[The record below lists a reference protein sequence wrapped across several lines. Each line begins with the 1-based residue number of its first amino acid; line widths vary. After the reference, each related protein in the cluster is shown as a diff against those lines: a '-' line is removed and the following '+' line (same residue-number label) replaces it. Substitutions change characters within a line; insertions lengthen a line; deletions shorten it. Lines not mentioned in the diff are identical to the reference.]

1 MNGKEGER
9 QEIALP
15 EGPGGIRND
24 HVSSK
29 WRVLG
34 AEDMVPV
41 FLRQR
46 GTGPLAQGSFT
57 QTKTLLSSG
66 TANSKGPFNNEG
78 TTSQHHKS
86 VHMYLFKLSSR
97 GGGKVSRGS
106 RGSPH
111 MSAPPRDL
119 NERRINT
126 VTMHYSILL
135 NHAKLYLVKFLC
147 ESSYDLLFLSSP
159 NVDRSAWRT
168 SSLCKHRFGTD
179 VHADIPSIQ

>member
-1 MNGKEGER
+1 MQLSRIDLHPWIHPMVRLERFWILLEIETRPEVISCEEFSPRMNGKEGER

-66 TANSKGPFNNEG
+66 TANSEGPFNNEG

-86 VHMYLFKLSSR
+86 AHMYLFKLSSR
-97 GGGKVSRGS
+97 GGGKVGRSSRGPS
-106 RGSPH
+106 H
-111 MSAPPRDL
+111 MSAPP
-119 NERRINT
+119 
-126 VTMHYSILL
+126 
-135 NHAKLYLVKFLC
+135 
-147 ESSYDLLFLSSP
+147 
-159 NVDRSAWRT
+159 
-168 SSLCKHRFGTD
+168 
-179 VHADIPSIQ
+179 